1 MEVNDGETIKYYTQ
15 KCFDTCIE
23 SFKHKLL
30 TPH

>member
-1 MEVNDGETIKYYTQ
+1 MEVNDSETIKYYTQ

>member
-1 MEVNDGETIKYYTQ
+1 MEVHDTETIKYYSQ
-15 KCFDTCIE
+15 KCFDTCID

>member
-1 MEVNDGETIKYYTQ
+1 MEIIDSSTKKYFAI
-15 KCFDTCIE
+15 KCFDTCVN